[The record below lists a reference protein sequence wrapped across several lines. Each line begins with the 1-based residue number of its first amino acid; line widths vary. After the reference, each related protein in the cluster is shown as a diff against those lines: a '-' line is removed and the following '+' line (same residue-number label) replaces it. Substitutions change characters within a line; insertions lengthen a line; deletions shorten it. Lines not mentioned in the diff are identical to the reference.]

1 MAKGK
6 KKKDERHHA
15 LLKDYNKAKQDHL
28 EKLTDKLLKEDEK
41 NQKLKEKN
49 INLDF
54 LDLF

>member
-6 KKKDERHHA
+6 KNKNERHSA
-15 LLKDYNKAKQDHL
+15 LLKDYSKAKQDHL

-41 NQKLKEKN
+41 NQKLRDKN
-49 INLDF
+49 INTDF

>member
-1 MAKGK
+1 MKQGRK
-6 KKKDERHHA
+6 NKTERHES

-28 EKLTDKLLKEDEK
+28 EKLTDKMLAKDER

-49 INLDF
+49 IGNKF

>member
-15 LLKDYNKAKQDHL
+15 LLKDYDKAKQDHL